1 MGLLTSTENKCFQRW
16 KHGVHDKQTSTEKH
30 TMACTRKSLRLDRAT
45 LGGTPSCIQGGAPCY
60 TQGVNLPTVEV
71 VLQLELSAFTCRT
84 DEAIVT
90 SSQNR
95 KHCNSGALIHPPD
108 RRNKALPVS
117 APARRGKSLQTP
129 SLQTPSWLSVRH
141 LDFACSKK
149 KLAKTRESSPSVRIK
164 VWKYPEF
171 ASVLSYS
178 VLLYIFSY
186 HKYIFCI
193 IGTDDNTII

>member
-1 MGLLTSTENKCFQRW
+1 MFPNHR
-16 KHGVHDKQTSTEKH
+16 VHDRQQTSTEKH

-129 SLQTPSWLSVRH
+129 SCWSSVRH
-141 LDFACSKK
+141 FFCMFMGAVT
-149 KLAKTRESSPSVRIK
+149 LALGFCASPGLSSGCLRWVSRRVVSTHQIAMERMVR
-164 VWKYPEF
+164 
-171 ASVLSYS
+171 
-178 VLLYIFSY
+178 
-186 HKYIFCI
+186 
-193 IGTDDNTII
+193 